1 MTAISLPVES
11 APGEHPHEGGGRLIN
26 CFARKQAGN
35 AGTQIVI
42 KRVPGLTEF
51 ATSSNTGFR
60 GAKKV
65 GSLLYSAWG
74 SASGKVYTSSSA
86 GGAMSALT
94 GNLPGTARA
103 FFAANNAATPD
114 HVIVVPGEGA
124 FIASTTVVSAY
135 PDSDVDQPNAVCH
148 HKDFFIFSYGDGK
161 LQASDVGSTDINTL
175 NFTYCNYKSDTLYR
189 PMSYKGQL
197 IAWGSESAEF
207 YGGQNDTGFPFS
219 FVTAMDVGIVGPY
232 AATGDQDGWDAGVF
246 FVASDFRVRKLE
258 GYSSTPISKPDLERL
273 IGEVADKTEIEV
285 DCYVSN
291 GAPFVVISCADWT
304 WEYDCK
310 EGVWHERQSYL
321 DVRWR
326 GMAPTKAFDKWIC
339 GDTEGGN
346 LYEIDADTRREAT
359 SPLRMRVETG
369 PIGNFPYPLR
379 VDRVELYL
387 TKGVGNAEGDDPEQ
401 TDPDIEVSLS
411 KDGGGIWGIPRTVKL
426 GRQAVRSGRVA
437 VNNLGVAHPQGVR
450 LRFDIPG
457 AVPFGLMGGDM
468 QASSLR

>member
-1 MTAISLPVES
+1 
-11 APGEHPHEGGGRLIN
+11 
-26 CFARKQAGN
+26 
-35 AGTQIVI
+35 
-42 KRVPGLTEF
+42 
-51 ATSSNTGFR
+51 
-60 GAKKV
+60 
-65 GSLLYSAWG
+65 
-74 SASGKVYTSSSA
+74 
-86 GGAMSALT
+86 
-94 GNLPGTARA
+94 
-103 FFAANNAATPD
+103 
-114 HVIVVPGEGA
+114 
-124 FIASTTVVSAY
+124 
-135 PDSDVDQPNAVCH
+135 
-148 HKDFFIFSYGDGK
+148 
-161 LQASDVGSTDINTL
+161 
-175 NFTYCNYKSDTLYR
+175 
-189 PMSYKGQL
+189 MSYKGQL

-219 FVTAMDVGIVGPY
+219 FVTAMDVGLVGPY

-246 FVASDFRVRKLE
+246 FVGSDFRVRKLE

-273 IGEVADKTEIEV
+273 IGEVADKTEIEA

-379 VDRVELYL
+379 VERVELYL

-411 KDGGGIWGIPRTVKL
+411 KDGGGVWGIPRVVKL

-450 LRFDIPG
+450 LRFDISS